1 VDVADKLLGCLY
13 IAADI
18 INDLLEDLFD
28 HRNLIID
35 MVRNFQVSPPRCKI
49 LLSLIALVESARI
62 ERICA
67 MIFASNSVNSG
78 VSGIAV

>member
-1 VDVADKLLGCLY
+1 VDVAGKLLGCLY

-18 INDLLEDLFD
+18 VKDLIEDSS
-28 HRNLIID
+28 IIVTLSSTWC
-35 MVRNFQVSPPRCKI
+35 MISRLLVPRPSRKI

-67 MIFASNSVNSG
+67 MIFASNSG